1 MKSVK
6 HKNIQKSLRSAG
18 LRATGQRLLIL
29 EIIRQG
35 RGHLD
40 ANEILHRALARMP
53 RLNLSTVYRNLQKL
67 KELGLIEEYHF
78 DENHHHYEMK
88 LVNEHHHLI
97 CLGCGHIIEFSYNL
111 TKYVTENVAEAE
123 NFRVTK
129 SEVHMAGYCPD
140 CQKKLKQT
148 EFPGDY
154 TNY

>member
-1 MKSVK
+1 MKSSK
-6 HKNIQKSLRSAG
+6 PKKIQKALRTVG
-18 LRATGQRLLIL
+18 LKATGQRLLIL

-40 ANEILHRALARMP
+40 ANEIFRRALARMP

-67 KELGLIEEYHF
+67 KEQGLIEEYHF
-78 DENHHHYEMK
+78 DEKHHHYEMK

-111 TKYVTENVAEAE
+111 AKYATENVAEAE
-123 NFRVTK
+123 KFLVTK

-140 CQKKLKQT
+140 CQKKLK
-148 EFPGDY
+148 
-154 TNY
+154 

>member
-1 MKSVK
+1 MKPIK
-6 HKNIQKSLRSAG
+6 TKIFHAALRTAG

-40 ANEILHRALARMP
+40 ANEILRRALTKMP

-67 KELGLIEEYHF
+67 QELGLIEEYHF

-97 CLGCGHIIEFSYNL
+97 CLGCGRIIEFSYNL
-111 TKYVTENVAEAE
+111 AKYVTENVADAE
-123 NFRVTK
+123 KFLVTK
-129 SEVHMAGYCPD
+129 SEVHMSGYCRG
-140 CQKKLKQT
+140 CQQELK
-148 EFPGDY
+148 
-154 TNY
+154 